1 MCILFTCIV
10 TATAYKKPCE
20 HAVSFCFH
28 RLVRLM
34 VAGTHGAEEVTA
46 ELLFVLCKENGVL
59 YNLLSDTF
67 LYLVCKSFLM
77 DSSCSFQGVCIMF
90 DNL

>member
-1 MCILFTCIV
+1 MYFTLSIG
-10 TATAYKKPCE
+10 TAMRCKKLCK
-20 HAVSFCFH
+20 HALGF

-59 YNLLSDTF
+59 CMLCNENGV
-67 LYLVCKSFLM
+67 LVL
-77 DSSCSFQGVCIMF
+77 
-90 DNL
+90 